1 MSKKKKMQKIDL
13 ENFFIYSG
21 DDSNSGD
28 EENADEPIVPGDH
41 KLFVRKEKKG
51 RAGKVVSI
59 VEGFDGSEAQFEELA
74 KEIKQHCGS
83 GGAVKGDQIIIQGE
97 KTEQIVRFLT
107 NRGFV
112 AKKTTM

>member
-1 MSKKKKMQKIDL
+1 MQKIDL
-13 ENFFIYSG
+13 ENFFIYS
-21 DDSNSGD
+21 SD
-28 EENADEPIVPGDH
+28 ENKEEEEVQDEPIIPGEQR
-41 KLFVRKEKKG
+41 LFVRKEKKG

-59 VEGFDGSEAQFEELA
+59 VEGFEGSETQYEELA
-74 KEIKQHCGS
+74 KEIKQHCGT
-83 GGAVKGDQIIIQGE
+83 GGSVKGDQIIIQGE